1 VLFITKRQKYGSLPK
16 NRYII
21 YKRILIVIFN
31 RFKLSR
37 DIGIDLGTANTL
49 IHVSG
54 KGVVLQEP
62 SVVAMDLEEGIPLAV
77 GKEAKL
83 MLGRTPGN
91 IRAVRPLRDGVIA
104 DFDAAEQMIKT
115 FIQICNEGKGIV
127 ATRIVIGIP
136 SGVTSGERR
145 AVREAGLAGAREVH
159 LIDEPVAA
167 AIGASL
173 PVTEP
178 IGTMIVDI
186 GGGTT
191 EVAVLSLGGTVLSE
205 SVRIAGDEINE
216 SIALYLKKVHN
227 LVVGER
233 TAEDI
238 KIKIGSAFP
247 DDDFDKTTLE
257 VRGLHL
263 LSGLP
268 RSVTLTSGEIREAM
282 ADTLSKIVEAVKRTL
297 ERTPPELA
305 ADIVDRGIMLAG
317 GGALVRGINDLLSD
331 ETGIFTH
338 IAENPLLCVV
348 NGCGEVLDDFKKLK
362 RVVDTPDFIRNAIR
376 D

>member
-1 VLFITKRQKYGSLPK
+1 
-16 NRYII
+16 
-21 YKRILIVIFN
+21 VIFN
-31 RFKLSR
+31 RFKFSR

-115 FIQICNEGKGIV
+115 FIQKCNEGNGIV
-127 ATRIVIGIP
+127 APRIVIGIP
-136 SGVTSGERR
+136 SGVTSVERR

-247 DDDFDKTTLE
+247 DDEFDKTTLE

-282 ADTLSKIVEAVKRTL
+282 AETLSKIVEAVKRTL

-362 RVVDTPDFIRNAIR
+362 RVVDTPEFIRNAIR

>member
-1 VLFITKRQKYGSLPK
+1 
-16 NRYII
+16 
-21 YKRILIVIFN
+21 
-31 RFKLSR
+31 
-37 DIGIDLGTANTL
+37 
-49 IHVSG
+49 
-54 KGVVLQEP
+54 
-62 SVVAMDLEEGIPLAV
+62 M
-77 GKEAKL
+77 
-83 MLGRTPGN
+83 
-91 IRAVRPLRDGVIA
+91 
-104 DFDAAEQMIKT
+104 
-115 FIQICNEGKGIV
+115 
-127 ATRIVIGIP
+127 
-136 SGVTSGERR
+136 
-145 AVREAGLAGAREVH
+145 
-159 LIDEPVAA
+159 IDEPVAA

-247 DDDFDKTTLE
+247 DEEFDKTTLE

-282 ADTLSKIVEAVKRTL
+282 ADPLRFEQIPLAELMVAPKLAVEAQALQLPR
-297 ERTPPELA
+297 RA
-305 ADIVDRGIMLAG
+305 AQL
-317 GGALVRGINDLLSD
+317 IN
-331 ETGIFTH
+331 
-338 IAENPLLCVV
+338 N
-348 NGCGEVLDDFKKLK
+348 
-362 RVVDTPDFIRNAIR
+362 
-376 D
+376 

>member
-1 VLFITKRQKYGSLPK
+1 VLFITKLQNSESLPK

-21 YKRILIVIFN
+21 YKRIIIVIFN
-31 RFKLSR
+31 RFKFSR

-115 FIQICNEGKGIV
+115 FIQKCNEGKGIV
-127 ATRIVIGIP
+127 APRIVIGIP
-136 SGVTSGERR
+136 SGVTSVERR

-282 ADTLSKIVEAVKRTL
+282 AETLSKIVEAVKRTL

-348 NGCGEVLDDFKKLK
+348 NGCGEVLDDFQKLK
-362 RVVDTPDFIRNAIR
+362 RVVDTPEFIRNAIR